1 VCPYCHSKTTRCRL
15 QNGYKICYMGHHC
28 FLALDLKW
36 CNEKSQFNGKKERNI
51 APKRLSSDDVL
62 KQILPLKPIIF
73 GKSQKKQFL
82 EGHGQFHNWKKHS
95 IFFFFELPYW
105 RTLLLRHNLDVMHVG
120 KNIFDNVIRTIMNI
134 EGILK
139 DSLNTSLDLEEMG
152 IRNLLHPIEVNG
164 KIELLLIDEKR
175 ALCLWVKKS

>member
-1 VCPYCHSKTTRCRL
+1 
-15 QNGYKICYMGHHC
+15 
-28 FLALDLKW
+28 
-36 CNEKSQFNGKKERNI
+36 
-51 APKRLSSDDVL
+51 
-62 KQILPLKPIIF
+62 
-73 GKSQKKQFL
+73 
-82 EGHGQFHNWKKHS
+82 
-95 IFFFFELPYW
+95 
-105 RTLLLRHNLDVMHVG
+105 MHVG